1 MKINGAE
8 IKGVIF
14 DMDGVI
20 LDSLSIWIKLGRQ
33 FVEKHGLEAEE
44 DLYEK
49 IFSMSTEQSI
59 AYFKEHYG
67 LEQSYEELMQELKDY
82 TEDFYYHEVKT
93 KKGAKELMESFS
105 AAGIRMTAATSSLRN
120 NIEHALER
128 NGLLGYIDMI
138 FTNTE
143 VGSSKHDPEIYDL
156 AARSMG
162 TKPGETLV
170 FEDSLYALKTAKAAG
185 YHTVG
190 VYDAIGEPDQKGLK
204 AEADVYVNDPAEF
217 LVKCPVEA
225 EKTSKQ

>member
-1 MKINGAE
+1 MKINGIE

-20 LDSLSIWIKLGRQ
+20 LDSLSIWIKLSKQ
-33 FVEKHGLEAEE
+33 FAEKLGPEAGE
-44 DLYEK
+44 DLNEK

-59 AYFKEHYG
+59 RYFKEQYG
-67 LEQSYEELMQELKDY
+67 LEQSYEELMQELKDF
-82 TEDFYYHEVKT
+82 TEDFYYNEVEA
-93 KKGAKELMESFS
+93 KKGAKELMEHFS
-105 AAGIRMTAATSSLRN
+105 AAGIKMTAATSSLRN

-128 NGLLGYIDMI
+128 NGLLGYIDRI

-156 AARSMG
+156 AAEYMG

-185 YHTVG
+185 YHTAG
-190 VYDAIGEPDQKGLK
+190 VYDAIGEPDQEGLK
-204 AEADVYVNDPAEF
+204 AEADIYLNDPGEF
-217 LVKCPVEA
+217 LIKCPAVT
-225 EKTSKQ
+225 EKNK

>member
-1 MKINGAE
+1 MKINGKE

-20 LDSLSIWIKLGRQ
+20 LDSLSIWIKLSKQ
-33 FVEKHGLEAEE
+33 FAKKLGPEAGE
-44 DLYEK
+44 DLNEK

-59 AYFKEHYG
+59 KYFKEQYG
-67 LEQSYEELMQELKDY
+67 LEQSYEELMQELKDF
-82 TEDFYYHEVKT
+82 TEDFYYNEVKA
-93 KKGAKELMESFS
+93 KKGAKELMEIFS
-105 AAGIRMTAATSSLRN
+105 AAGIKMTAATSSLRN

-128 NGLLGYIDMI
+128 NGLLGYIDRI

-156 AARSMG
+156 AAEYMG

-185 YHTVG
+185 YNTAG
-190 VYDAIGEPDQKGLK
+190 VYDAIGEPDQEGLK
-204 AEADVYVNDPAEF
+204 AEADIYLNDPGDF
-217 LVKCPVEA
+217 LVKCP
-225 EKTSKQ
+225 Q